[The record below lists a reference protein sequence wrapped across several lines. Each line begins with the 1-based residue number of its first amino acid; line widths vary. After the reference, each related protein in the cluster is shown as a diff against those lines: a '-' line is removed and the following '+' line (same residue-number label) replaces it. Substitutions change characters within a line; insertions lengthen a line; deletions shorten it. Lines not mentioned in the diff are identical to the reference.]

1 MLKRKTAHQIIM
13 VRMETT
19 VAEAVEILTREHI
32 GSLIIVGEDGRLAGI
47 VTETDIVR
55 AIPGFG
61 VNLLSQS
68 IVRIQSGA
76 MVTCGPDSH
85 VDEIMRE
92 MTDKR
97 CRHMPVLADERLIG
111 IISIGDVVKFRLEE
125 LAAESTRMR
134 NYITGVE

>member
-1 MLKRKTAHQIIM
+1 M

-32 GSLIIVGEDGRLAGI
+32 GSLIIIGDDGRLAGI

-68 IVRIQSGA
+68 IVQIQSGA